1 MHVELDAFYPAVHQ
15 RDDPALKGKPVA
27 VGERARRRVV
37 LGCSY
42 EARSFGVTD
51 NMPLDEALG
60 RCPQLVVVAPRTAVY
75 RDTSRQMHGIL
86 RRFASP
92 EKVETISLW
101 EAYIDVTPAA
111 RHGTSTPEEISR
123 RIKYAIHTEVGLI
136 ASIGAASS
144 KLVAKVAGESRGPD
158 ALVLVPPDSEA
169 EFMAPLPISALPN
182 LGPRTEERL
191 RQLGIRTMG
200 DLGGFDTQ
208 RLVTAVG
215 PNGAILQRLA
225 LGRDRSP
232 VMGLQP
238 AKTISAEVTFDQDVR
253 DRPQLEQAMGEL
265 TRRLAGRLQA
275 DGVRARTVYVK
286 LKLPD
291 QSLVSRQVSRTSPTD
306 DADVIFRAG
315 LAALERSHL
324 TGQAV
329 RLMGV
334 GLAGLIHPVSD
345 LQMNLFD

>member
-1 MHVELDAFYPAVHQ
+1 
-15 RDDPALKGKPVA
+15 
-27 VGERARRRVV
+27 
-37 LGCSY
+37 
-42 EARSFGVTD
+42 
-51 NMPLDEALG
+51 
-60 RCPQLVVVAPRTAVY
+60 
-75 RDTSRQMHGIL
+75 
-86 RRFASP
+86 
-92 EKVETISLW
+92 VETISLW